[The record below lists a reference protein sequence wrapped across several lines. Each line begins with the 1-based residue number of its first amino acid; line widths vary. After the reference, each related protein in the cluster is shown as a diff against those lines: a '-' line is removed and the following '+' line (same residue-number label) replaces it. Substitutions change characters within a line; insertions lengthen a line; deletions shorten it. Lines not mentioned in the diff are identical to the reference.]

1 MINKDKESIGMK
13 AYMAPTEKSVAS
25 AYNEARERY
34 AALEVDTDDAIAR
47 VAAVPIS
54 LHCWQADD
62 VAGFEALDEDVAG
75 GGIMAIGNYPGRARN
90 GDELRQDFDQVM
102 SLLPGVQ
109 RANLHAFYAEAD
121 GARVLRDE
129 VAPEHFAH
137 WIDWAKDREVGLDF
151 NPTYFAHPKADD
163 GFTLSHKDQDIRAF
177 WIRHGIASRRIAEH
191 MGRELSNPCVNN
203 HWIPDG
209 SKDSPADRWSPR
221 KRLVEAFDQV
231 LSDAHGFD
239 GALCVDAVESKL
251 FGLGSEDYVVGSMEF
266 YTAYAL
272 TRKVVQCLDMGHFH
286 PTETIHDKIS
296 ALMQFQ
302 ERMLIHTSRPI
313 RWDSDHVVLFN
324 DDVRNVFFEIM
335 RGDALDRVYVAL
347 DFFDASINRIAAYV
361 IGTRATRK
369 AILAA
374 LLDPSACL
382 RELEDSGKLGQKLG
396 LMEEQRTMPFGAV
409 WDMLCQREEVPVGA
423 AWISEVETYEAKV
436 LSKRG

>member
-1 MINKDKESIGMK
+1 
-13 AYMAPTEKSVAS
+13 
-25 AYNEARERY
+25 
-34 AALEVDTDDAIAR
+34 
-47 VAAVPIS
+47 
-54 LHCWQADD
+54 
-62 VAGFEALDEDVAG
+62 
-75 GGIMAIGNYPGRARN
+75 
-90 GDELRQDFDQVM
+90 
-102 SLLPGVQ
+102 
-109 RANLHAFYAEAD
+109 
-121 GARVLRDE
+121 
-129 VAPEHFAH
+129 
-137 WIDWAKDREVGLDF
+137 
-151 NPTYFAHPKADD
+151 
-163 GFTLSHKDQDIRAF
+163 
-177 WIRHGIASRRIAEH
+177 
-191 MGRELSNPCVNN
+191 
-203 HWIPDG
+203 
-209 SKDSPADRWSPR
+209 
-221 KRLVEAFDQV
+221 
-231 LSDAHGFD
+231 
-239 GALCVDAVESKL
+239 
-251 FGLGSEDYVVGSMEF
+251 
-266 YTAYAL
+266 
-272 TRKVVQCLDMGHFH
+272 MGHFH